1 MQCSVCCFASRAQD
15 PGALT
20 WGHSPISFCLS
31 FEISHCAFRGGV
43 ELRTAVWRS
52 NDVCLSHCGTWSTVP
67 ELADGMPRELCSHH
81 LTLWCQL
88 WLQCSARWQEKNG
101 RTSLC
106 TSSPIP
112 VQHHCNR
119 NPQLQHP
126 AEGGKLLLLRIA
138 CSKASQLLLPTRKQH
153 LCLLE
158 TNKLFQLA

>member
-20 WGHSPISFCLS
+20 WGHSPIPFCLS

-88 WLQCSARWQEKNG
+88 WLQCSARWQKKKMAELPFAPALQ
-101 RTSLC
+101 SLC
-106 TSSPIP
+106 NTTATEIPSSSI
-112 VQHHCNR
+112 
-119 NPQLQHP
+119 
-126 AEGGKLLLLRIA
+126 LLRVGS
-138 CSKASQLLLPTRKQH
+138 C
-153 LCLLE
+153 CC
-158 TNKLFQLA
+158 